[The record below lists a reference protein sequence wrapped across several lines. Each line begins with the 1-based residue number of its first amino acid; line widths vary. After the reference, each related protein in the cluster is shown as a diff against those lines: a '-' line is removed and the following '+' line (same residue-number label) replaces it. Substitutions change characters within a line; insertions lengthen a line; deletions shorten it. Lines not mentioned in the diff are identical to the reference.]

1 MAKKQF
7 KAESKRLLDLM
18 INSIYTHKEIFL
30 REIISNASD
39 AIDKLCYLSLTDD
52 KVGLDRGDFKIE
64 ITVDKDARTL
74 TVSDNGIGMDKDEL
88 ENNLGVIASSGSYKF
103 RQEAEQKEDIDIIGQ
118 FGVGFYSAFMVA
130 DEITVVT
137 KKYGAETAYRW
148 QSSGADGYT
157 VAECEKDSVGTDV
170 IMHLKADTD
179 EEKYSEY
186 RQEAEQKEDI
196 DIIGQFGV
204 GFYSAFMVAD
214 EITVVTKKYG
224 AETAY
229 RWQSSGADGYT
240 VAECEKDSVGTD
252 VIMHLKADTD
262 EEKYSEYLDGYRLYE
277 LVKKYSD
284 YIRYPIRMLR
294 PTRRVKAGSDP
305 EKPEYE
311 YVDEMTTVNSMVP
324 LWQRPRGEVTDEEYE
339 KFYQSIAHAFDKPQR
354 VITAS
359 VEGAVTYKALLFIP
373 SQRPMDFYSEG
384 YEKGLQ
390 LYSAGVMIMDHCD
403 ALLPDYLRFVR
414 GVVDSPD
421 LSLNISRELLQH
433 DRQLKVIGN
442 SLEKKLRADLEKLLR
457 DDREGYE
464 KFYEN
469 FGRAIGFGIAGP
481 DGLSRKEAL
490 QDLLLFYSSTEKKL
504 VTLREYVDRMP
515 ESQKYIYYAAGE
527 NVSAIDH
534 LPQTELLKDKNY
546 EILYL
551 TGETDEFVLQMLGKY
566 ADKEFRSIVDG
577 ELDLGDEEEKV
588 LDEKPEL
595 MQFVKETLGDKIK
608 EARASRRLK
617 THPVCMTAGEGLSF
631 EMEKYFKNFQ
641 MPTPVKAD
649 RILELN
655 TDHPAVQAMEA
666 AMTSDRAKAELYAKI
681 LYDQA
686 LLIAGLPLEDPSEYT
701 DLVAELMK

>member
-1 MAKKQF
+1 M
-7 KAESKRLLDLM
+7 
-18 INSIYTHKEIFL
+18 
-30 REIISNASD
+30 
-39 AIDKLCYLSLTDD
+39 
-52 KVGLDRGDFKIE
+52 
-64 ITVDKDARTL
+64 
-74 TVSDNGIGMDKDEL
+74 
-88 ENNLGVIASSGSYKF
+88 
-103 RQEAEQKEDIDIIGQ
+103 
-118 FGVGFYSAFMVA
+118 
-130 DEITVVT
+130 
-137 KKYGAETAYRW
+137 
-148 QSSGADGYT
+148 
-157 VAECEKDSVGTDV
+157 
-170 IMHLKADTD
+170 
-179 EEKYSEY
+179 
-186 RQEAEQKEDI
+186 
-196 DIIGQFGV
+196 
-204 GFYSAFMVAD
+204 
-214 EITVVTKKYG
+214 
-224 AETAY
+224 
-229 RWQSSGADGYT
+229 
-240 VAECEKDSVGTD
+240 
-252 VIMHLKADTD
+252 
-262 EEKYSEYLDGYRLYE
+262 
-277 LVKKYSD
+277 
-284 YIRYPIRMLR
+284 
-294 PTRRVKAGSDP
+294 
-305 EKPEYE
+305 
-311 YVDEMTTVNSMVP
+311 
-324 LWQRPRGEVTDEEYE
+324 
-339 KFYQSIAHAFDKPQR
+339 
-354 VITAS
+354 
-359 VEGAVTYKALLFIP
+359 TYKALLFIP

-442 SLEKKLRADLEKLLR
+442 SLEKKLRAGLEKLLR

>member
-157 VAECEKDSVGTDV
+157 VSECEK
-170 IMHLKADTD
+170 A
-179 EEKYSEY
+179 
-186 RQEAEQKEDI
+186 
-196 DIIGQFGV
+196 
-204 GFYSAFMVAD
+204 
-214 EITVVTKKYG
+214 
-224 AETAY
+224 
-229 RWQSSGADGYT
+229 
-240 VAECEKDSVGTD
+240 SVGTD

-294 PTRRVKAGSDP
+294 PTRRGKDGSDP

-390 LYSAGVMIMDHCD
+390 LYSAGVMILDHCD
-403 ALLPDYLRFVR
+403 ALLPDYLRLVR

-527 NVSAIDH
+527 SAAAIDH

-551 TGETDEFVLQMLGKY
+551 TGETDEFVLQML
-566 ADKEFRSIVDG
+566 DKEFRSIVDG

>member
-1 MAKKQF
+1 MAKKEFQ
-7 KAESKRLLDLM
+7 AESKKLMDMM
-18 INSIYTHKEIFL
+18 INSIYTNKEIFL
-30 REIISNASD
+30 RELISNASD
-39 AIDKLCYLSLTDD
+39 AIDKLYYKSLTDPS
-52 KVGLDRGDFKIE
+52 VGMNKGDFRIL
-64 ITVDKDARTL
+64 ITRDKDNRIL
-74 TVSDNGIGMDKDEL
+74 TIEDNGIGMTKEELEQNLGTIAHSGSLDFKKDNKDE
-88 ENNLGVIASSGSYKF
+88 N
-103 RQEAEQKEDIDIIGQ
+103 IDIIGQ

-157 VAECEKDSVGTDV
+157 VSECEK
-170 IMHLKADTD
+170 A
-179 EEKYSEY
+179 
-186 RQEAEQKEDI
+186 
-196 DIIGQFGV
+196 
-204 GFYSAFMVAD
+204 
-214 EITVVTKKYG
+214 
-224 AETAY
+224 
-229 RWQSSGADGYT
+229 
-240 VAECEKDSVGTD
+240 SVGTD

-294 PTRRVKAGSDP
+294 PTRRVKDGSDP

-527 NVSAIDH
+527 SAAAIDH

>member
-18 INSIYTHKEIFL
+18 INSIYTHREIFL

-39 AIDKLCYLSLTDD
+39 AIDKLCYVALTDD
-52 KVGLDRGDFKIE
+52 KVGMNRSDFA
-64 ITVDKDARTL
+64 ITVSVDKENRTL
-74 TVSDNGIGMDKDEL
+74 TVSDNGIGMSREEL

-103 RQEAEQKEDIDIIGQ
+103 RQETEEKDKKDADIDIIGQ

-157 VAECEKDSVGTDV
+157 VSECEK
-170 IMHLKADTD
+170 A
-179 EEKYSEY
+179 
-186 RQEAEQKEDI
+186 
-196 DIIGQFGV
+196 
-204 GFYSAFMVAD
+204 
-214 EITVVTKKYG
+214 
-224 AETAY
+224 
-229 RWQSSGADGYT
+229 
-240 VAECEKDSVGTD
+240 SVGTD

-294 PTRRVKAGSDP
+294 PTRRVKDGSDP

-527 NVSAIDH
+527 SAAAIDH
-534 LPQTELLKDKNY
+534 LPQTELLKDKNF

-577 ELDLGDEEEKV
+577 ELDLGDEEQKDI
-588 LDEKPEL
+588 DEKPEL

>member
-186 RQEAEQKEDI
+186 
-196 DIIGQFGV
+196 
-204 GFYSAFMVAD
+204 
-214 EITVVTKKYG
+214 
-224 AETAY
+224 
-229 RWQSSGADGYT
+229 
-240 VAECEKDSVGTD
+240 
-252 VIMHLKADTD
+252 
-262 EEKYSEYLDGYRLYE
+262 LDGYRLYE

-294 PTRRVKAGSDP
+294 PTRRVKEGSDP

-469 FGRAIGFGIAGP
+469 VGRAIGFGIAGP

>member
-1 MAKKQF
+1 
-7 KAESKRLLDLM
+7 
-18 INSIYTHKEIFL
+18 
-30 REIISNASD
+30 
-39 AIDKLCYLSLTDD
+39 
-52 KVGLDRGDFKIE
+52 
-64 ITVDKDARTL
+64 
-74 TVSDNGIGMDKDEL
+74 
-88 ENNLGVIASSGSYKF
+88 
-103 RQEAEQKEDIDIIGQ
+103 
-118 FGVGFYSAFMVA
+118 
-130 DEITVVT
+130 
-137 KKYGAETAYRW
+137 
-148 QSSGADGYT
+148 
-157 VAECEKDSVGTDV
+157 
-170 IMHLKADTD
+170 
-179 EEKYSEY
+179 
-186 RQEAEQKEDI
+186 
-196 DIIGQFGV
+196 
-204 GFYSAFMVAD
+204 
-214 EITVVTKKYG
+214 
-224 AETAY
+224 
-229 RWQSSGADGYT
+229 
-240 VAECEKDSVGTD
+240 
-252 VIMHLKADTD
+252 
-262 EEKYSEYLDGYRLYE
+262 
-277 LVKKYSD
+277 
-284 YIRYPIRMLR
+284 
-294 PTRRVKAGSDP
+294 
-305 EKPEYE
+305 
-311 YVDEMTTVNSMVP
+311 MTTVNSMVP

-373 SQRPMDFYSEG
+373 LQRPMDFYSEG

-481 DGLSRKEAL
+481 DGERRKDAL

-577 ELDLGDEEEKV
+577 ELDLGGEEEKV

>member
-1 MAKKQF
+1 
-7 KAESKRLLDLM
+7 
-18 INSIYTHKEIFL
+18 
-30 REIISNASD
+30 
-39 AIDKLCYLSLTDD
+39 
-52 KVGLDRGDFKIE
+52 
-64 ITVDKDARTL
+64 
-74 TVSDNGIGMDKDEL
+74 MDKDEL
-88 ENNLGVIASSGSYKF
+88 ENNLGVIASSAARYKF
-103 RQEAEQKEDIDIIGQ
+103 RQEARADQEDIDIIGQ

-137 KKYGAETAYRW
+137 EEIRRGRPPTAG

-157 VAECEKDSVGTDV
+157 VSECEK
-170 IMHLKADTD
+170 A
-179 EEKYSEY
+179 
-186 RQEAEQKEDI
+186 
-196 DIIGQFGV
+196 
-204 GFYSAFMVAD
+204 
-214 EITVVTKKYG
+214 
-224 AETAY
+224 
-229 RWQSSGADGYT
+229 
-240 VAECEKDSVGTD
+240 SVGTD

-294 PTRRVKAGSDP
+294 PTRRVKEGSDP

-527 NVSAIDH
+527 SAAAIDH

-577 ELDLGDEEEKV
+577 ELDLGGEEQKDI
-588 LDEKPEL
+588 DEKPEL

-631 EMEKYFKNFQ
+631 EMEKYFKSFQ